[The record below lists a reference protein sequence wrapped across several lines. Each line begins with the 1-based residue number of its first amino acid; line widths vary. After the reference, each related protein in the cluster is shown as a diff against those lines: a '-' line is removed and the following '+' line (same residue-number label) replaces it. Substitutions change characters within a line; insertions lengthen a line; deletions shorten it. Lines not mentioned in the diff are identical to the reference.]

1 MADPFKSLAATLE
14 NRFSGIAA
22 KSLSGVPS
30 ELGTITGSGV
40 KLDSFKYEIPDYYVA
55 EWVTELELPA
65 FSLIG
70 TMVAPVDEACNP
82 IGGGT
87 PAQLTRFDF
96 NETKIG
102 EVRLNWSA
110 GIKPGDRVLAVPVN
124 GGKDAVIV
132 CKVVS
137 SNG

>member
-1 MADPFKSLAATLE
+1 MADPFKSLVATLE
-14 NRFSGIAA
+14 SRFSGIAA

-55 EWVTELELPA
+55 DWVAELELPA
-65 FSLIG
+65 FSLVG
-70 TMVAPVDEACNP
+70 TMTAPVDETGNAT
-82 IGGGT
+82 GGGA
-87 PAQLTRFDF
+87 PSQRTRFDF
-96 NETKIG
+96 DETKID

-124 GGKDAVIV
+124 GGKDAVVV
-132 CKVVS
+132 CKVVN

>member
-1 MADPFKSLAATLE
+1 MVDPYKGLVATLE
-14 NRFSGIAA
+14 NRFSSIAA

-40 KLDSFKYEIPDYYVA
+40 KLDSFKYEIPDYYIA
-55 EWVTELELPA
+55 EWVADLEFPA
-65 FSLIG
+65 FSLVG
-70 TMVAPVDEACNP
+70 TTIAPVDEAGNP
-82 IGGGT
+82 TGGGV
-87 PAQLTRFDF
+87 PPQRTRFDF
-96 NETKIG
+96 DETKIS

-137 SNG
+137 SGG

>member
-1 MADPFKSLAATLE
+1 MSDPFKSLVSTLE
-14 NRFSGIAA
+14 SRFSGIAA

-55 EWVTELELPA
+55 EWMAELELPA

-70 TMVAPVDEACNP
+70 TMIAPVDAAGNP
-82 IGGGT
+82 TGGGA
-87 PAQLTRFDF
+87 PSQRTRFDF
-96 NETKIG
+96 DETKIG

-132 CKVVS
+132 CKVVNS
-137 SNG
+137 GG

>member
-1 MADPFKSLAATLE
+1 MADPFKSLVATLE
-14 NRFSGIAA
+14 SRFSGIAA

-55 EWVTELELPA
+55 DWVAELELPA

-70 TMVAPVDEACNP
+70 TMTAPVDEEGNAT
-82 IGGGT
+82 GGGASSQRT
-87 PAQLTRFDF
+87 CFDF
-96 NETKIG
+96 DETKIG

-132 CKVVS
+132 CKVVN

>member
-1 MADPFKSLAATLE
+1 MADPYKSLVSTLE
-14 NRFSGIAA
+14 SRFSGIAA
-22 KSLSGVPS
+22 QMLSGVPS
-30 ELGTITGSGV
+30 ELGTFTGSGV
-40 KLDSFKYEIPDYYVA
+40 KLDSFKYEIPDFYMA
-55 EWVTELELPA
+55 EWMAELEIPA

-70 TMVAPVDEACNP
+70 TMIAPVDEAGNP

-87 PAQLTRFDF
+87 SSPQTRFDF
-96 NETKIG
+96 NEAKIG
-102 EVRLNWSA
+102 AVRLNWSA

-137 SNG
+137 SGG

>member
-1 MADPFKSLAATLE
+1 MADPFKSLVATLDS
-14 NRFSGIAA
+14 RFSGIAA

-30 ELGTITGSGV
+30 ELGTITGTGV

-55 EWVTELELPA
+55 DWVAELELPA
-65 FSLIG
+65 FSLVG
-70 TMVAPVDEACNP
+70 TMIAPVDEAGNP
-82 IGGGT
+82 LGGGA
-87 PAQLTRFDF
+87 PSQRTRFDF
-96 NETKIG
+96 DETKIG